1 MFKSCKL
8 IPVMLVGVV
17 FLGKKYS
24 WMDYLAML
32 SLTIGMVIF
41 SVGDSLV
48 NTQFSTPGLVAI
60 GFALMADALIGNVQE
75 KSMNKYN
82 ASTTEMIFYSKG
94 IGSVFLLIA
103 LVVTGELV
111 PAFLYCWERPIVYL
125 YFFVRDFPP
134 PLSVLG
140 VNCSAR
146 LVSPFCFS
154 LNLTVPSKIVHT
166 RFAGFCLP
174 RLLWRVLCHGARQ
187 AVWRTG
193 RGDRHVESQAHVDH
207 GLLFALSKAIH
218 IHLPHRHG
226 ASVFRHWTR
235 GLFEEL
241 KGNQSVG
248 RTIAHARHSQ
258 LLHSNRARRGTS
270 VSKQPSL

>member
-24 WMDYLAML
+24 WLDYLAML

-134 PLSVLG
+134 LL
-140 VNCSAR
+140 A
-146 LVSPFCFS
+146 F
-154 LNLTVPSKIVHT
+154 
-166 RFAGFCLP
+166 LP
-174 RLLWRVLCHGARQ
+174 
-187 AVWRTG
+187 
-193 RGDRHVESQAHVDH
+193 
-207 GLLFALSKAIH
+207 LFA
-218 IHLPHRHG
+218 
-226 ASVFRHWTR
+226 SV
-235 GLFEEL
+235 
-241 KGNQSVG
+241 
-248 RTIAHARHSQ
+248 
-258 LLHSNRARRGTS
+258 
-270 VSKQPSL
+270 